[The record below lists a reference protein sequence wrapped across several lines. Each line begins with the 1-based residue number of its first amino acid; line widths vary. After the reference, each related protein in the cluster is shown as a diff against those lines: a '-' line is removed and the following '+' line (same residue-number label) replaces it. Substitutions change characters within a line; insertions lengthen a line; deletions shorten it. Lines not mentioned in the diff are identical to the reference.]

1 MVYTF
6 QMGGKDF
13 EKHFKGFEMGIK
25 IVNLRAARGLE
36 GDELGVLA
44 RDLHENDPYKMESD
58 TFKYAA
64 KNYKLKEEGRNK
76 MSSEARKI
84 YEEGMKEVKKEA
96 LRERSIEVAKDMLKS
111 KEFSYEQVAKIS
123 RLSMA
128 EVKQLAVSYS

>member
-25 IVNLRAARGLE
+25 VVNLKAARGLE
-36 GDELGVLA
+36 GEELGVLA

-64 KNYKLKEEGRNK
+64 KNYKLKEAGRNK

-84 YEEGMKEVKKEA
+84 YEEGMKEVK
-96 LRERSIEVAKDMLKS
+96 RERNIEVAKDMLES
-111 KEFSYEQVAKIS
+111 KEYSYEQISKIS
-123 RLSMA
+123 RLSVA
-128 EVKQLAVSYS
+128 EVRNLAVSHS